1 MRSMLFIA
9 GFAVLGAP
17 LIAQESTRPAD
28 WKIRFDRPAEESAIE
43 FVTMPPGWH
52 VTTGPA
58 AVLYLPANVARG
70 TYRAR
75 AVIHLFPGERR
86 EGFGL
91 FIGGRHLEDDGQTYT
106 YFLLRKDGRFLIKRR
121 AGSETPVLVPWTG
134 HDAIVPH
141 EGGKETVKNVLEIA
155 VGPETVG
162 FLVNGQ
168 EVASLP
174 RDQVDTEGVVGLR
187 VNHALNLH
195 ISELVIEQR

>member
-1 MRSMLFIA
+1 MRSMLIIA
-9 GFAVLGAP
+9 GFAVLGSP

-28 WKIRFDRPAEESAIE
+28 WKVRFDRPAEESAIE
-43 FVTMPPGWH
+43 FVTMRPGWH

-58 AVLYLPANVARG
+58 AILYLPANLARG

-75 AVIHLFPGERR
+75 AVVHLFPGERR
-86 EGFGL
+86 EGYGIFV
-91 FIGGRHLEDDGQTYT
+91 GGQHLEDDNQTYT

-121 AGSETPVLVPWTG
+121 AGTETPVLVPWTAHEG
-134 HDAIVPH
+134 IVPH
-141 EGGKETVKNVLEIA
+141 DGGEGTVKNVIEIA

-195 ISELVIEQR
+195 ITELVIEQR